1 MRPNDFRAFCDLAYE
16 QAGIK
21 LGEEKL
27 ALVSARVGK
36 RLRALNLAN
45 ETAYLQVLKADD
57 GKELIEFLDVI
68 STNFTSFYRE
78 PAHFDRLKEDL
89 GRAMEGGQTTFTV
102 WCAAASS
109 GEEPYTIALV
119 LEELFA
125 GKRIEWRVLCT
136 DISTKVLAMAK
147 AGRYRAAQLKAV
159 GREALARHFVKVS
172 DGASADEAIFE
183 VRRELKQHLTFAR
196 LNLARPPFPMRGPFD
211 AVLCRNVMIY
221 FDAPIRQ
228 GVATQ
233 MERLVRP
240 GGLVFVGHAETLSGL
255 DTALQVVAPSVYRRP
270 GAA

>member
-1 MRPNDFRAFCDLAYE
+1 MRPNIFRAFCDLAYE

-21 LGEEKL
+21 LGDEKL

-36 RLRALNLAN
+36 RLRALNLDD
-45 ETAYLQVLKADD
+45 ETAYLEKLKAGD
-57 GKELIEFLDVI
+57 GQEMIEFLDVI

-78 PAHFDRLKEDL
+78 PAHFDRLAEDL
-89 GRAMEGGQTTFTV
+89 GRLVELGQTSFTV

-136 DISTKVLAMAK
+136 DLSTRVLAMAK
-147 AGRYRAAQLKAV
+147 TGRYRGQQLKAV
-159 GREALARHFVKVS
+159 NREALARHFVKVS
-172 DGASADEAIFE
+172 EGSSSDESIYE

-255 DTALQVVAPSVYRRP
+255 DTGLQVVAPSVYRRP
-270 GAA
+270 GAS